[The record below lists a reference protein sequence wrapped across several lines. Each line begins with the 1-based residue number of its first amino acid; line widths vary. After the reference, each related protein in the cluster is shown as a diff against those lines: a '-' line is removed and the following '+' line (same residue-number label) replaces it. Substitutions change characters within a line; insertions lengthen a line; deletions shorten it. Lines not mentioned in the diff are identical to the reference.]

1 VRQTERG
8 EEHLLHEVNWKIGGV
23 QGEGIDSTG
32 DIMALVCNG
41 LGYHIYSNRVFSS
54 RIKGGHTSAKV
65 RIATR
70 PVAAPVQETH
80 VLVALDQES
89 IDKSAAELNAGSC
102 VIADSGFKPCLPS
115 GSGAT
120 VIALALTALAREIQ
134 APILKNTVALGASAE
149 LLGFPLEEVQAYTAT
164 RFGRK
169 GGKVVEGNAK
179 ALAAGAGALRQYLD
193 EHLGGRSPL
202 PPLAPGDGRQRL
214 VISGNHAVAMGA
226 VAAGCRLMATYPI
239 TPAYEVMDALVPIF
253 PQVGGAVV
261 QMEDELASLAFC
273 IGAGFAGARSFTA
286 TSGPGLSLMQENLG
300 LAAITETPLVI
311 VDVQRGGPSSGLPTK
326 HEQSDL
332 LAMLHGTHG
341 DAPRIVLAPG
351 DVAEAFHDTV
361 LAFNLADRL
370 HTPVIVASDLSLGLW
385 KQTLEEADVDIERV
399 EIDRGPSV
407 SDAELA
413 ALGPGGF
420 SRYAWVPGGV
430 SPRSLPGQKY
440 GQFQAAGVEHNPK
453 GNVTE
458 DSANRV
464 RMMRKRAMKFADVE
478 DLGVPGLVYEGPD
491 EPELVLVAYGSTSR
505 SVLEGA
511 EILRA
516 EGVTVGTVRLR
527 VLAPFPI
534 ASLADILGPA
544 RVALFVE
551 NNFGAQLAGLV
562 RFHGLEGRLAARG
575 RCEIRSLLKFDGFQ
589 FYSAEVAAGARETLK
604 RPPTQPGFGPAEP
617 FVMAAGLTQ
626 PVLMSAI

>member
-1 VRQTERG
+1 M
-8 EEHLLHEVNWKIGGV
+8 NWKIGGQ

-32 DIMALVCNG
+32 DIMALVCNR
-41 LGYHIYSNRVFSS
+41 LGYHVYSNRVFSS

-70 PVAAPVQETH
+70 LVAAPVLDTH
-80 VLVALDQES
+80 VLIALDQES
-89 IDKSAAELNAGSC
+89 IDKNAAELSAGSC
-102 VIADSGFKPCLPS
+102 VIADSAFTPHLPS
-115 GSGAT
+115 GRGAT
-120 VIALALTALAREIQ
+120 LIALPLTAMARESK
-134 APILKNTVALGASAE
+134 ALILRNTIALGASAE
-149 LLGFPLEEVQAYTAT
+149 LLGLPLAEVQAYTAS

-169 GGKVVEGNAK
+169 GGQVVAANAQ
-179 ALAAGAGALRQYLD
+179 ALAAGAGALRQHLQ

-202 PPLAPGDGRQRL
+202 QPLAPGDGRQRL
-214 VISGNHAVAMGA
+214 VMNGNHAVALGA
-226 VAAGCRLMATYPI
+226 VAAGCRLLATYPI

-253 PQVGGAVV
+253 PMVGGAVV

-273 IGAGFAGARSFTA
+273 IGAGFTGARVFTA
-286 TSGPGLSLMQENLG
+286 TAGPGLSLMQENLG
-300 LAAITETPLVI
+300 LAIITETPLVI
-311 VDVQRGGPSSGLPTK
+311 VDVQRGGPSSGMATK

-351 DVAEAFHDTV
+351 DPAEAFQDTV

-385 KQTLEEADVDIERV
+385 KQTLEETDVDIERLPV
-399 EIDRGPSV
+399 ERGPLV

-413 ALGPGGF
+413 VLGPGGF

-430 SPRSLPGQKY
+430 SPRSLPGQPY

-458 DSANRV
+458 DAANRV
-464 RMMRKRAMKFADVE
+464 RMMRKRAMKFADLE
-478 DLGVPGLVYEGPD
+478 DLGVPGLVYEGPQ

-505 SVLEGA
+505 SVVEGA

-516 EGVTVGTVRLR
+516 EGVAVGMVRLR

-534 ASLADILGPA
+534 TSLADILGPA
-544 RVALFVE
+544 RVALLVE

-589 FYSAEVAAGARETLK
+589 FYPAEVAAGARDTLR
-604 RPPTQPGFGPAEP
+604 RPPSPPGSGPAEP
-617 FVMAAGLTQ
+617 LVVAAGLAG
-626 PVLMSAI
+626 PVLMSAV